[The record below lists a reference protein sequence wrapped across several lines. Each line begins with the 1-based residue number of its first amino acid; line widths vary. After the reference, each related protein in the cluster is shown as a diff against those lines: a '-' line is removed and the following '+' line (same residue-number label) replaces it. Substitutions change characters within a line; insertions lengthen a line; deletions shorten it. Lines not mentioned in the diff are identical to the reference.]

1 MHLVQTPV
9 SLVPNFSCN
18 RELKEEVC
26 QALKAPSSR
35 QGNHT
40 AFMVIELLFI
50 HLRPFT
56 PLHIHKTKTT
66 NG

>member
-1 MHLVQTPV
+1 
-9 SLVPNFSCN
+9 
-18 RELKEEVC
+18 
-26 QALKAPSSR
+26 
-35 QGNHT
+35 
-40 AFMVIELLFI
+40 MVIELLFI